1 MGKYLD
7 KVLNEAVG
15 ADHGRGHVLAAIA
28 KISKLQRSSV
38 VILTTLEF
46 QTRTES
52 KSSVL
57 CWPRARLMGAKCFD
71 YNFWFPSP
79 SKHQLTGIGHLK
91 FALQEGILVVVDEA

>member
-7 KVLNEAVG
+7 KVLNEAMG

-28 KISKLQRSSV
+28 KISKLRRSSV

-57 CWPRARLMGAKCFD
+57 CWPHARLMGRNVLIIIFGFHRPPNINLLA
-71 YNFWFPSP
+71 SG
-79 SKHQLTGIGHLK
+79 T
-91 FALQEGILVVVDEA
+91 